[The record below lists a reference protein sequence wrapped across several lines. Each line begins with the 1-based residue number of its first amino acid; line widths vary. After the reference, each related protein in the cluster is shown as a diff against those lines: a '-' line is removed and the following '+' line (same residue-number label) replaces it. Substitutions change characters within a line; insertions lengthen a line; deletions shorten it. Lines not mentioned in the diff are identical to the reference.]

1 MYAYPRFARFPMIV
15 PLERLRKWVSLN
27 RLKSVHNRDCSVN
40 VGPTLLENSLT
51 VGVSKV
57 VIF

>member
-27 RLKSVHNRDCSVN
+27 RLKSVQTVISL
-40 VGPTLLENSLT
+40 PMLENST
-51 VGVSKV
+51 SDGVSKV
-57 VIF
+57 DFQGVF